1 MQLQAL
7 VDDLAL
13 QVGDPV
19 LGAGGGG
26 DVQLFLEVHL
36 QAAVHVGAGHVELG
50 AQLGELELGVLE
62 IGDALAE
69 RLALF
74 HVVQGVF
81 KGAFRHGKAV
91 DGDAEA
97 FLGQF
102 LHQIDEAHAFVAD
115 QVFRRHFHVL
125 EKQLRSVLGFHA
137 HFLQVLAFLEAFH
150 ALFDDQQAGAL
161 GAFAGVGL
169 GHHDHDVGVLAVG
182 DEGLGAV
189 EDVMIT
195 VLHGVGLDALQVGAG
210 TGFAHGDGADQLAAD
225 HLRQQALLHFLG
237 TVMLDIGRHDFG
249 VQAPADAGQASAGDF
264 LADHHAVEEVG
275 ADAAVLFAYHGAQ
288 ETLLAGLAPER
299 LGHLAG
305 LFPLFVMGDGFVFQ
319 ELADGV
325 AERLVVG
332 TEQGTGDHYALRL
345 TRTGD
350 RVSSPREPGA
360 MTKTLRPG
368 ALALGTPAI
377 ASPAGANGCVRTRTP
392 DGRRRR
398 DPRSGSPRPPP
409 ASRPGH
415 RIRRPD

>member
-1 MQLQAL
+1 MQ
-7 VDDLAL
+7 
-13 QVGDPV
+13 
-19 LGAGGGG
+19 
-26 DVQLFLEVHL
+26 L
-36 QAAVHVGAGHVELG
+36 QAAVHVGAGHVEFG

-62 IGDALAE
+62 VGDALAE
-69 RLALF
+69 RLAFL
-74 HVVQGVF
+74 HVVQGVLER
-81 KGAFRHGKAV
+81 AFRHGQAV

-97 FLGQF
+97 FLGQL
-102 LHQIDEAHAFVAD
+102 LHQVDEAHAFLAD
-115 QVFRRHFHVL
+115 QVLGGDFHVL
-125 EKQLRSVLGFHA
+125 EEQLRSVLGFHA

-189 EDVMIT
+189 EDVVIT
-195 VLHGVGLDALQVGAG
+195 VLHGVGLNALQVGAG
-210 TGFAHGDGADQLAAD
+210 ARFAHGDGADQLAAD
-225 HLRQQALLHFLG
+225 HLRQQALFHFLG
-237 TVMLDIGRHDFG
+237 AVVLDVGRHDFG
-249 VQAPADAGQASAGDF
+249 VQAPADAGQAGPGDL

-275 ADAAVLFAYHGAQ
+275 ADAAVLFAHHRAQ

-305 LFPLFVMGDGFVFQ
+305 LFPLFVVGHGFVFQ

-332 TEQGTGDHYALRL
+332 TEQGTGDHCALRL

-368 ALALGTPAI
+368 ALALGTPAT
-377 ASPAGANGCVRTRTP
+377 ASPAGANGYVRTRTP
-392 DGRRRR
+392 DGRRHR
-398 DPRSGSPRPPP
+398 DPRSESPRPPP

-415 RIRRPD
+415 RTHPPD